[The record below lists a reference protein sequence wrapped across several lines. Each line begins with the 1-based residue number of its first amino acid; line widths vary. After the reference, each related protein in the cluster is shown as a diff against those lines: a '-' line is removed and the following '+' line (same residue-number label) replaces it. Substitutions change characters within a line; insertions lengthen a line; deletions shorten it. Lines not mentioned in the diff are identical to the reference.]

1 MPRPQP
7 PRTSVSLPPGTVV
20 PNHLAIILD
29 GNRRWARSKG
39 LDPWEGHKAG
49 YLAGKKIAE
58 ATRRWGIHT
67 LTVWGFSTENWER
80 NEKEISTIMDLLRR
94 FLAEVREEV
103 VKEDTRFVH
112 LGDKQRLP
120 EDIVA
125 AIKNLEEE
133 TRFNKRHVL
142 NVALNYGGRNE
153 IVRTTQKIIDA
164 DIPAEQV
171 DEKLFASYLD
181 TADQPY
187 PYVDLF
193 IRPSG
198 EQRTS
203 GLLPWQMTYAEY
215 YWELDHLPDMTPEKL
230 KKAIMDYSCRRRR
243 FGGNDKEEHFKFDP
257 ALVAK
262 LELDWRRALDLGE
275 GERLRDLVVRYVKE
289 HYGLSKELAKDA
301 GYYMAK
307 ALLYGRSEDWDM
319 AKESL
324 KGLYAI
330 IQKTLG
336 LAMEPEVV
344 AGIQIDGWRRGKVQP
359 SKTLEEHLRQ
369 LYAEVFR
376 VSDFQASK
384 AAHLAALAQG
394 EMDKKNWDLAEPLLE
409 RFYRAL
415 KERVA

>member
-7 PRTSVSLPPGTVV
+7 PRTSFSLPPGTVV

-171 DEKLFASYLD
+171 
-181 TADQPY
+181 
-187 PYVDLF
+187 
-193 IRPSG
+193 
-198 EQRTS
+198 
-203 GLLPWQMTYAEY
+203 
-215 YWELDHLPDMTPEKL
+215 
-230 KKAIMDYSCRRRR
+230 
-243 FGGNDKEEHFKFDP
+243 
-257 ALVAK
+257 
-262 LELDWRRALDLGE
+262 
-275 GERLRDLVVRYVKE
+275 
-289 HYGLSKELAKDA
+289 
-301 GYYMAK
+301 
-307 ALLYGRSEDWDM
+307 
-319 AKESL
+319 
-324 KGLYAI
+324 
-330 IQKTLG
+330 
-336 LAMEPEVV
+336 
-344 AGIQIDGWRRGKVQP
+344 
-359 SKTLEEHLRQ
+359 
-369 LYAEVFR
+369 
-376 VSDFQASK
+376 
-384 AAHLAALAQG
+384 
-394 EMDKKNWDLAEPLLE
+394 
-409 RFYRAL
+409 
-415 KERVA
+415 